1 MVTTK
6 VAKLD
11 LGEELKFVYF
21 WFDVEPGMIK
31 HPSANIMY
39 DTVNHQAID
48 SVTGEFIQIVG
59 GTTEEQA
66 LFLTN
71 EAPTIQM
78 NQAIEHISIKIES
91 GKITLA
97 TKRGEKEFTIPENL
111 VARDVS
117 KSIFSA
123 FEALHDVNHKDV
135 ISEETKSEVENM
147 SDVYNQGDQE
157 DAFIADTPVAEPFED
172 GVLEDV
178 QSQEDA
184 LIEYHASDDSTDSDS
199 HKEDTEDEAKD
210 ALDEAYEVYD
220 HSDDSDDDS
229 HTASTEDEGLSAGE
243 FTGEVPDAVVD
254 ELVEDVQDASAEVA
268 ELQEE
273 IAILEDELKEV
284 KAALR
289 KERIANKRLKAAF
302 KKKSSPLDDVPETP
316 SVDVTAP
323 VHHDDVTAHPTG
335 TEFDHNN
342 GEDIKEFQEETDV
355 TMAPGDE
362 PRKTASELDALK
374 LAELQIDHGLASGSK
389 WELAVSLAKESALFV
404 ETQIRALEA
413 MPKKQAEARVVKKA
427 SAPSK
432 PNMRFSGNSSNFTIP
447 DHMVFI

>member
-1 MVTTK
+1 MTTK

-31 HPSANIMY
+31 HPSANIVY
-39 DTVNHQAID
+39 DTVNHQAVD
-48 SVTGEFIQIVG
+48 SITGEFIQIVG

-229 HTASTEDEGLSAGE
+229 HTASTDDEGLSAGE

-254 ELVEDVQDASAEVA
+254 ELVEDVQDASTEVA

-302 KKKSSPLDDVPETP
+302 KKQASPLDDVPETP

-323 VHHDDVTAHPTG
+323 VQHDDVTAHPTG

-362 PRKTASELDALK
+362 PLKTASELDALK

>member
-1 MVTTK
+1 MTTK

-21 WFDVEPGMIK
+21 WFDVEPGIIK
-31 HPSANIMY
+31 HPSANIIY
-39 DTVNHQAID
+39 DTVNHQAVD

-302 KKKSSPLDDVPETP
+302 KKQASPLDDVPETP

-323 VHHDDVTAHPTG
+323 VQHDDVTAHPTG

-355 TMAPGDE
+355 TMTPGDE
-362 PRKTASELDALK
+362 PLKTASELDALK

-413 MPKKQAEARVVKKA
+413 MPKKQAEARVAKKV

>member
-1 MVTTK
+1 MTTK

-31 HPSANIMY
+31 HPSANIVY
-39 DTVNHQAID
+39 DTVNHQAVD

-78 NQAIEHISIKIES
+78 NQSIEHISIKIES

-184 LIEYHASDDSTDSDS
+184 LIEYHASDEASDSDS

-302 KKKSSPLDDVPETP
+302 KKQASPLDDVPETP

-323 VHHDDVTAHPTG
+323 VQHDDVTAHPTG

-362 PRKTASELDALK
+362 PLKTASELDALK

>member
-1 MVTTK
+1 MTTK

-31 HPSANIMY
+31 HPSANIVY
-39 DTVNHQAID
+39 DTVNHQAVD
-48 SVTGEFIQIVG
+48 SITGEFIQIVG

-97 TKRGEKEFTIPENL
+97 TKRGEKEFTIPKNL

-172 GVLEDV
+172 GVLEDA

-243 FTGEVPDAVVD
+243 FTGEVPDTVVD
-254 ELVEDVQDASAEVA
+254 ELVEDVQDTSTEVA

-289 KERIANKRLKAAF
+289 KERIANKHLKAAF
-302 KKKSSPLDDVPETP
+302 KKQASSLDDVPETP

-323 VHHDDVTAHPTG
+323 VQHDDVAAHPTG

-362 PRKTASELDALK
+362 PLKTASELDALK

-413 MPKKQAEARVVKKA
+413 MPKKQTEARVVKKA
-427 SAPSK
+427 SAPAK

>member
-1 MVTTK
+1 MTTK

-59 GTTEEQA
+59 GTTDEQA

-184 LIEYHASDDSTDSDS
+184 LTEYHASDDSTDSDS

-220 HSDDSDDDS
+220 NSDDSDDDS
-229 HTASTEDEGLSAGE
+229 HTASTEDDGLSAGE
-243 FTGEVPDAVVD
+243 FTGEVPDSVVD

-302 KKKSSPLDDVPETP
+302 KKQASPLDDVPETP

-323 VHHDDVTAHPTG
+323 VQHDDVTAHPTG

-362 PRKTASELDALK
+362 PLNTASELDALK

>member
-1 MVTTK
+1 MTTK

-31 HPSANIMY
+31 HPSANIIY
-39 DTVNHQAID
+39 DTVNHQAVD
-48 SVTGEFIQIVG
+48 SITGEFIQIVG

-78 NQAIEHISIKIES
+78 NQATEHISIKIES

-147 SDVYNQGDQE
+147 SDVYNQGEQE

-184 LIEYHASDDSTDSDS
+184 LIEYHASDDSSDSDS

-229 HTASTEDEGLSAGE
+229 HTASTDDEGLSAGE

-254 ELVEDVQDASAEVA
+254 ELVEDVQDTSDEVA

-302 KKKSSPLDDVPETP
+302 KKQASPLDDVPEAP

-323 VHHDDVTAHPTG
+323 VQHDDVTAHPTG

-362 PRKTASELDALK
+362 PLKTASELDALK

>member
-1 MVTTK
+1 MTTK

-48 SVTGEFIQIVG
+48 SVTGEFIQIIG

-243 FTGEVPDAVVD
+243 FTGEVPDSVVD

-302 KKKSSPLDDVPETP
+302 KKQASPLDDVPETP
-316 SVDVTAP
+316 SVDVTSP
-323 VHHDDVTAHPTG
+323 VQHDDVTAHPTG

-362 PRKTASELDALK
+362 PLKTASELDALK

>member
-1 MVTTK
+1 MTTK

-31 HPSANIMY
+31 HPSANIVY
-39 DTVNHQAID
+39 DTVNHQAVD
-48 SVTGEFIQIVG
+48 SITGEFIQIVG
-59 GTTEEQA
+59 ETTEEQA

-323 VHHDDVTAHPTG
+323 VQHDDVAAHPTG

-362 PRKTASELDALK
+362 PLKTASELDALK

>member
-1 MVTTK
+1 MTTK

-21 WFDVEPGMIK
+21 WLDVEPGMIK
-31 HPSANIMY
+31 HPSANIVY
-39 DTVNHQAID
+39 DTVNHQAVD
-48 SVTGEFIQIVG
+48 SITGEFIQIVG

-229 HTASTEDEGLSAGE
+229 HTASAEDEGLSAGE
-243 FTGEVPDAVVD
+243 FTGEVPDSVVD

-302 KKKSSPLDDVPETP
+302 KKQASPLDDVPETP

-323 VHHDDVTAHPTG
+323 VQHDDVTAHPTG

-362 PRKTASELDALK
+362 PLKTASELDALK

>member
-1 MVTTK
+1 MTTK

-39 DTVNHQAID
+39 DTVNHQAVD
-48 SVTGEFIQIVG
+48 SITGEFIQIVG

-78 NQAIEHISIKIES
+78 NQAIEHISIKIEP

-229 HTASTEDEGLSAGE
+229 HTASAEDEGLSAGE

-273 IAILEDELKEV
+273 ISILEDELKEV

-302 KKKSSPLDDVPETP
+302 KKKASPLDDVPETP

-323 VHHDDVTAHPTG
+323 VQHDDVTAHPTG

-362 PRKTASELDALK
+362 PLKTASELDALK

-432 PNMRFSGNSSNFTIP
+432 PNMRFNGNSSNFTIP

>member
-1 MVTTK
+1 MTTK

-31 HPSANIMY
+31 HPSANIVY
-39 DTVNHQAID
+39 DTVNHQAVD
-48 SVTGEFIQIVG
+48 SITGEFIQIVG
-59 GTTEEQA
+59 ETTEEQA

-220 HSDDSDDDS
+220 HSDYSDDDS

-362 PRKTASELDALK
+362 PLKTASELDALK

>member
-1 MVTTK
+1 MTTK

-39 DTVNHQAID
+39 DTVNHQAVD
-48 SVTGEFIQIVG
+48 SITGEFIQIVG
-59 GTTEEQA
+59 GTTEERA

-199 HKEDTEDEAKD
+199 HKEETEDEAKD

-243 FTGEVPDAVVD
+243 FTGEVPDSVVD
-254 ELVEDVQDASAEVA
+254 ELVEDVQDASDEVA

-302 KKKSSPLDDVPETP
+302 KKQASPLEDVPETP

-323 VHHDDVTAHPTG
+323 VQHDDVTAHPTG

-362 PRKTASELDALK
+362 PLKTASELDALK

-413 MPKKQAEARVVKKA
+413 MPKKQAETRVVKKA

>member
-31 HPSANIMY
+31 HPSANIVY
-39 DTVNHQAID
+39 DTVNHQAVD
-48 SVTGEFIQIVG
+48 SITGEFIQIVG

-229 HTASTEDEGLSAGE
+229 HTASTDDEGLSASE

-302 KKKSSPLDDVPETP
+302 KKKPSPLDDVPETP

-323 VHHDDVTAHPTG
+323 VQHDDVTAHPTG

-342 GEDIKEFQEETDV
+342 GEDNKEFQEETDV

-362 PRKTASELDALK
+362 PLKTASELDALK

-413 MPKKQAEARVVKKA
+413 MPKKQTEVRVVKKA

>member
-1 MVTTK
+1 MTTK

-39 DTVNHQAID
+39 DTVNHQAVD
-48 SVTGEFIQIVG
+48 SITGEFIQIVG

-243 FTGEVPDAVVD
+243 FTGEVPDSVVD
-254 ELVEDVQDASAEVA
+254 ELVEDVQDASDEVA

-302 KKKSSPLDDVPETP
+302 KKQASPLDDVPETP

-323 VHHDDVTAHPTG
+323 VQHDDVTAHPTG
-335 TEFDHNN
+335 TVFDHNN

-362 PRKTASELDALK
+362 PLKTASELDALK

>member
-1 MVTTK
+1 MTTK

-48 SVTGEFIQIVG
+48 SITGEFIQIVG

-243 FTGEVPDAVVD
+243 FTGEVPDSVVD
-254 ELVEDVQDASAEVA
+254 ELVEDVQDASAEVT

-302 KKKSSPLDDVPETP
+302 KKQASPLDDVPETP

-323 VHHDDVTAHPTG
+323 VQHDDVTAHPTG

-362 PRKTASELDALK
+362 PLKTASELDALK

-413 MPKKQAEARVVKKA
+413 MPKKQVETRVVKKA

-432 PNMRFSGNSSNFTIP
+432 PNMRFSGNSINFTIP

>member
-1 MVTTK
+1 MTTK

-31 HPSANIMY
+31 HPSANIVY

-302 KKKSSPLDDVPETP
+302 KKQASPLDDVPETP

-323 VHHDDVTAHPTG
+323 VQHDDVTAHPTG

-362 PRKTASELDALK
+362 PLKTASELDALK

>member
-39 DTVNHQAID
+39 DTVNHQAVD
-48 SVTGEFIQIVG
+48 SITGEFIQIVG

-220 HSDDSDDDS
+220 HSDDSNDDS

-243 FTGEVPDAVVD
+243 FTGEVPNSVVD
-254 ELVEDVQDASAEVA
+254 DLVEDVQDASAEVA

-302 KKKSSPLDDVPETP
+302 KKQASPLDDVPENP

-323 VHHDDVTAHPTG
+323 VQHDDVTAHPTG

-362 PRKTASELDALK
+362 PLKTASELDALK
-374 LAELQIDHGLASGSK
+374 LAELQIDHGLVSGSK

-413 MPKKQAEARVVKKA
+413 MPKKQTEARVVKKA

>member
-1 MVTTK
+1 MTTK

-184 LIEYHASDDSTDSDS
+184 LIEYHASDDSTGSDS

-243 FTGEVPDAVVD
+243 FTGEVPDSVVD

-289 KERIANKRLKAAF
+289 KERIANKRLKSAF
-302 KKKSSPLDDVPETP
+302 KKQASPLDDVPETP

-323 VHHDDVTAHPTG
+323 VQHDDVTAHPTG

-355 TMAPGDE
+355 TMAPGDD
-362 PRKTASELDALK
+362 PLKTASELDALK

>member
-1 MVTTK
+1 MTTK

-39 DTVNHQAID
+39 DTVNHQAVD
-48 SVTGEFIQIVG
+48 SITGEFIQIVG

-71 EAPTIQM
+71 EAPNIQM

-229 HTASTEDEGLSAGE
+229 HTASAEDEGLSAGE

-362 PRKTASELDALK
+362 PLKTASELDALK